1 LESFVGNIDPK
12 YFKYGA
18 ILLVT
23 IYVWKIAQK
32 NGGTLQGNPQ
42 GIRLNGD
49 KVVDTFIT
57 WSNLNPTIKPFVSA
71 GAKKFMQG
79 LMGY

>member
-1 LESFVGNIDPK
+1 MNIDPK

-18 ILLVT
+18 IVLAGL
-23 IYVWKIAQK
+23 YVWHIAKQ
-32 NGGTLQGNPQ
+32 NGGTLTGNPQ

-57 WSNLNPTIKPFVSA
+57 WSNLNPVIKPVVSM
-71 GAKKFMQG
+71 GAKSFLKG
-79 LMGY
+79 LAGQ